1 MWPAHG
7 PNTVSLH
14 NNLAS
19 IPLPYVLAA
28 AALTALGAWVLLGPR
43 RAARR
48 GVLRREGNRTPVYVI
63 GKDGRSPQRAY
74 VLNRTSGGARL
85 VVKQDVPV
93 GTTLWLR
100 AEHAPANAPWAEV
113 TVRRREKAD
122 EYFEIDCQFQGNL
135 HWTAHLMFWNAGDD
149 CRAEAASRP
158 LRG

>member
-1 MWPAHG
+1 M
-7 PNTVSLH
+7 SLH
-14 NNLAS
+14 TNLAS

-28 AALTALGAWVLLGPR
+28 AALTALGAWRLLAPR
-43 RAARR
+43 RADRR
-48 GVLRREGNRTPVYVI
+48 GVMRPEGNRTAVYVI
-63 GKDGRSPQRAY
+63 GKSDRSPQKAY

-85 VVKQDVPV
+85 AVKQDVPV
-93 GTTLWLR
+93 GTALWLR

-113 TVRRREKAD
+113 IVRSREKAD
-122 EYFEIDCQFQGNL
+122 GHFEIDCRFQGKL